1 MDAVE
6 QRDRILEDARR
17 AEPAGRPIRLAP
29 HRDAIL
35 IYRARGFSYEQIAV
49 ALNRLGLKASATN
62 VGLFCRRNFRKTDI
76 QRKRFELESAA
87 PAPRPA
93 TVPAAT
99 PLMPS
104 SFAGRRG
111 GRS

>member
-1 MDAVE
+1 MDTAE

-17 AEPAGRPIRLAP
+17 AKPAGRPIRLVP

-76 QRKRFELESAA
+76 QRKRFELESAV
-87 PAPRPA
+87 PAPRPPA
-93 TVPAAT
+93 VPAVT
-99 PLMPS
+99 LLMPS
-104 SFAGRRG
+104 SIAGRRG

>member
-1 MDAVE
+1 MDTAE

-17 AEPAGRPIRLAP
+17 AEPAGRPIRLVP

-76 QRKRFELESAA
+76 QRKRFELESAT
-87 PAPRPA
+87 PTPRPP
-93 TVPAAT
+93 TVPAVT

-104 SFAGRRG
+104 SIVGRRG